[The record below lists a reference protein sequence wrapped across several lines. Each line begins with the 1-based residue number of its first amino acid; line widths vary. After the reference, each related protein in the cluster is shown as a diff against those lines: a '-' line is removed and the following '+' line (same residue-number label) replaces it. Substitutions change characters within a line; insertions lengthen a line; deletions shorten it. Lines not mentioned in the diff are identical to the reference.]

1 MGILSG
7 NPQNE
12 PLHYGEVF
20 GVWSYVLSAK
30 GMLVGYQTFANHTGD
45 NDLKRLVTE
54 AIDGLKQ
61 EIVQTEALLKANG
74 IALPPTP
81 PERPVANREDIP
93 VGARFN
99 DPEISASLSKD
110 IAAGLVVCSGII
122 GQSIRE
128 DVAMIFTQFHAAKLT
143 LGAKVLRLNKEKG
156 WIIPPPLHVNK
167 VERELVHS

>member
-1 MGILSG
+1 MGVLSG

-20 GVWSYVLSAK
+20 GVWSYLLTAK
-30 GMLVGYQTFANHTGD
+30 GMLAGYQTFSNHTGD
-45 NDLKRLVTE
+45 KDLKRLVSE

-61 EIVQTEALLKANG
+61 EIVQTEELLKVNG
-74 IALPPTP
+74 VAVPPTP
-81 PERPVANREDIP
+81 PERPVADLEDIP

-99 DPEISASLSKD
+99 DPEISASVSKD

-128 DVAMIFTQFHAAKLT
+128 DVAMMFTQFHAAKLT
-143 LGAKVLRLNKEKG
+143 LGAKFLRLNKEKG
-156 WIIPPPLHVNK
+156 WIIPPPLHVHK
-167 VERELVHS
+167 TERELVHS